1 MAAPDPNLT
10 LAVVFESTDPV
21 ALSVAKAGL
30 EEAGIEFAIV
40 EEALQ
45 GYGFSP
51 VINPVSRIQVAQTSE
66 AQARDLIVGL
76 LVPLESGGDGETA
89 PPEGDAAGALSP
101 GDEATRH
108 ET

>member
-21 ALSVAKAGL
+21 ALSVVKAGL
-30 EEAGIEFAIV
+30 EDAGIEFAFV

-51 VINPVSRIQVAQTSE
+51 MVNPVGRIQVAQSCE
-66 AQARDLIVGL
+66 AQARDLIAGL
-76 LVPLESGGDGETA
+76 LVPLATEGSGESVPGEAEGGT
-89 PPEGDAAGALSP
+89 SP
-101 GDEATRH
+101 SADEPK
-108 ET
+108 